1 MKIFPELSS
10 LTLQTEPS
18 PTVTAT
24 PDSLTI
30 NNFKTMHPDIVSY
43 FAQITQPTKL
53 EEVLE
58 NILQLGIMTAGT
70 IKNKNDVDY
79 VHKAFESLDTVFKKS
94 LENFQST
101 INQDLDS
108 AFDENGKFS
117 NTIKQHFGEDGTMIK
132 DLFDPHKEG
141 SPLNIV
147 QQEIIRHI
155 GDLGKSVLTEKIQTE
170 TITAEHQKSP
180 AKGYDFENWCEDKLA
195 WISNIHS
202 DDLEDTSR
210 VPGSISKSKTGDF
223 VIVLGD
229 LKKRIVFEVKDHGRM
244 SQKTIEDMLEKS
256 IKNRNADYGIFVMKN
271 VESMPPNVRW
281 FRAYDKYLL
290 CAVGT
295 SDEILAEGE
304 LLHFAYKVAREKL
317 RNAASA
323 VNAGIDIAGI
333 TDAIHDVDT
342 LASKLRGVKTQCTN
356 IDKASK
362 NIRDSAEEI
371 QAGIKDVLK
380 VMGNSLDDSNDV
392 K

>member
-1 MKIFPELSS
+1 MW
-10 LTLQTEPS
+10 
-18 PTVTAT
+18 
-24 PDSLTI
+24 
-30 NNFKTMHPDIVSY
+30 
-43 FAQITQPTKL
+43 
-53 EEVLE
+53 
-58 NILQLGIMTAGT
+58 IMSTRRLNPW
-70 IKNKNDVDY
+70 IPY
-79 VHKAFESLDTVFKKS
+79 LKKS

-170 TITAEHQKSP
+170 TITAEHQKGP
-180 AKGYDFENWCEDKLA
+180 AKGYDFEGWCEDKLA
-195 WISNIHS
+195 RISNIHS

-229 LKKRIVFEVKDHGRM
+229 LKKRIVFEVKDRGGM

-295 SDEILAEGE
+295 SNEILAEGE

-317 RNAASA
+317 RNVASA

-333 TDAIHDVDT
+333 TDAMHDVDT

-371 QAGIKDVLK
+371 QAGIKGVLK